1 MKKIIGFLGI
11 IVLFSACDDKNN
23 ELVTAETA
31 KELPN
36 VVEFTKMA
44 EAIDNL
50 NVSSKT
56 PVEDQLVNYFDKEFS
71 GDFKQKFQRMKKSGQ
86 TSLTAKGNDEV
97 VDLDQQ
103 LDTAGFTPVQKEY
116 VSKITGLYPL
126 TESNSTVSDDET
138 VKKIKLGLLD
148 IRNEVVLES
157 RLDDAQKQQMFTY
170 IDMQYVTLDSVINY
184 VEKTVASST
193 GKWKISLKKIIN
205 IVVSVIVTTVV
216 MAVIG
221 LVAAVGAPEAALLG
235 AIAGFGSSLVSAT
248 KNSCI
253 KLCGTGY
260 CDSAWNDCYTGRYET
275 AFTIKYNQ

>member
-1 MKKIIGFLGI
+1 M
-11 IVLFSACDDKNN
+11 FSSCDDKNN

-56 PVEDQLVNYFDKEFS
+56 SVEDQLVNYLDKEFS
-71 GDFKQKFQRMKKSGQ
+71 GDFKQEFQRMKRNGQ

-138 VKKIKLGLLD
+138 VKKIKLGLLG
-148 IRNEVVLES
+148 IRNEIVLES
-157 RLDDAQKQQMFTY
+157 RLDDTQKQQMFTY
-170 IDMQYVTLDSVINY
+170 IDMQYVTLDSVISY

-221 LVAAVGAPEAALLG
+221 IVAGSAEGAFLG

-248 KNSCI
+248 QNKCI

-260 CDSAWNDCYTGRYET
+260 CDTAWDDCYTGRFET
-275 AFTIKYNQ
+275 AFTIKYN

>member
-1 MKKIIGFLGI
+1 MKKIIRLLGI
-11 IVLFSACDDKNN
+11 IVLFSACEDKND

-31 KELPN
+31 KKLPN

-56 PVEDQLVNYFDKEFS
+56 SVENQLVNYFDKEFS
-71 GDFKQKFQRMKKSGQ
+71 GDFKQEFQSMKRSNQ
-86 TSLTAKGNDEV
+86 MSLTAKGDDEV
-97 VDLDQQ
+97 VDLDKQ
-103 LDTAGFTPVQKEY
+103 LDEAGFTDVQKEY
-116 VSKITGLYPL
+116 VSKITELYPL

-138 VKKIKLGLLD
+138 VKKIKLGLLG

-184 VEKTVASST
+184 VEKTVALST

-205 IVVSVIVTTVV
+205 IVVSVIITTVITTV
-216 MAVIG
+216 IAVIATQG
-221 LVAAVGAPEAALLG
+221 SPEGGFVG
-235 AIAGFGSSLVSAT
+235 AIAGFASSIISAAQN
-248 KNSCI
+248 KCI
-253 KLCGTGY
+253 KFCGTGY
-260 CDSAWNDCYTGRYET
+260 CNTAWDDCYTGRLET
-275 AFTIKYNQ
+275 AFTIKHNQ

>member
-1 MKKIIGFLGI
+1 MKKIIYLLGV

-56 PVEDQLVNYFDKEFS
+56 SVEDQLVNYLDKEFS
-71 GDFKQKFQRMKKSGQ
+71 GDFKQEFQRMKRNGQ

-138 VKKIKLGLLD
+138 VKKIKLGLLG
-148 IRNEVVLES
+148 IRNEIVLES
-157 RLDDAQKQQMFTY
+157 RLDDTQKQQMFTY

-205 IVVSVIVTTVV
+205 IVVSIVITTVV
-216 MAVIG
+216 VAV
-221 LVAAVGAPEAALLG
+221 LVAVRAGTDAGALLG
-235 AIAGFGSSLVSAT
+235 GAIGFLSGTIAAV
-248 KNSCI
+248 KNRCI
-253 KLCGTGY
+253 KVCGTGY
-260 CDSAWNDCYTGRYET
+260 CDTAWNDCDTSRLET
-275 AFTIKYNQ
+275 EFVPKLD